1 MLGIM
6 MGNEKKSKIQKT
18 AFEEMFCYFFYVKYT
33 LRHRKNIALP
43 KAALKLAQKTI
54 FFFVK
59 VQRLFT
65 FVKRFE
71 RY

>member
-33 LRHRKNIALP
+33 LRHRKNIAASLY
-43 KAALKLAQKTI
+43 ALKLAQKQPVKKTI
-54 FFFVK
+54 IILLEANIIGS
-59 VQRLFT
+59 Q
-65 FVKRFE
+65 
-71 RY
+71 